1 MKMLTTAL
9 ALGAFIAGAAFV
21 QSADAQRSND
31 RVDARTRAIQECMA
45 LNKKEN
51 HDPYSATGGVQH
63 HYRACMA
70 EHGQFE

>member
-9 ALGAFIAGAAFV
+9 ALGALSAGAAFV
-21 QSADAQRSND
+21 QSADAQLS
-31 RVDARTRAIQECMA
+31 DARTRAIQECMA

-70 EHGQFE
+70 ERGQFE